1 MTFVVEKD
9 PGLIPQ
15 ILSTI
20 LDSSVNGITLADPDQ
35 EDMPIVYANQ
45 SFERMTGYSQ
55 ADIIGRN
62 CRFLQGDDREQEA
75 RFQLRKAID
84 QCQPIEVNIR
94 NYKKNGEMFYN
105 HLALTPLFDSQGK
118 LMYYLGV
125 QYDVTAQVKAEQEID
140 RLSKNLE
147 EMTFKAAQS

>member
-15 ILSTI
+15 ILSKI
-20 LDSSVNGITLADPDQ
+20 LDASVNGITLADPDQ

-55 ADIIGRN
+55 EEIIGRN

-75 RFQLRKAID
+75 RHQLREAI
-84 QCQPIEVNIR
+84 QNCVPIEVTLR
-94 NYKKNGEMFYN
+94 NYKKSGEMFYN
-105 HLALTPLFDSQGK
+105 HLALTPLFDNEGK
-118 LMYYLGV
+118 LIYYLGV
-125 QYDVTAQVKAEQEID
+125 QYDVTAQVRAEQEIQLLSE
-140 RLSKNLE
+140 RLA
-147 EMTFKAAQS
+147 EMTVKARI